1 MDSGLLATL
10 IESVHGE
17 GVRLEYVAGMPYW
30 EMMPGV
36 RHHDALMSIW
46 SRLTNERKGSVDC
59 GCFPYAELT
68 LGFPDGSVKTPDL
81 SIFCKRP
88 TEREGLVHMIPE
100 AVVEIVS
107 PGYERKD
114 LEIGPTFYLAQGV
127 KDIIVFDP
135 RSNLITHF
143 RRDGVKSSTAPDVFE
158 LECGCIVPIS
168 PVD

>member
-1 MDSGLLATL
+1 MVKLMA
-10 IESVHGE
+10 SVQGD
-17 GVRLEYVAGMPYW
+17 GVRLELVAGMPYW
-30 EMMPGV
+30 EMMPGA

-46 SRLTNERKGSVDC
+46 SRLNNDRKDSGDC

-81 SIFCKRP
+81 SIFCQRP
-88 TEREGLVHMIPE
+88 TEREGLVHLVPE

-127 KDIIVFDP
+127 KDIVVFDP

-143 RRDGVKSSTAPDVFE
+143 RRDGVKSTTAPDSVQ
-158 LECGCIVPIS
+158 LDCGCTVPVS
-168 PVD
+168 RVD